1 MEHDISALEKLCLAY
16 ELVGDVLSQ
25 APELYDARL
34 DQALFL
40 IYHATKRARRIPRL
54 RPSRS
59 PRHHPQQDRPF

>member
-1 MEHDISALEKLCLAY
+1 MDHDISALEKLCLAY

-54 RPSRS
+54 RPPK
-59 PRHHPQQDRPF
+59 PRVPQPQQDFLF

>member
-1 MEHDISALEKLCLAY
+1 MEPDISALEKLCLAY

-40 IYHATKRARRIPRL
+40 IYLATKRARRIPRL
-54 RPSRS
+54 RPPNTRC
-59 PRHHPQQDRPF
+59 HQPQQDLPF

>member
-1 MEHDISALEKLCLAY
+1 MEPDISALEKLCLAY
-16 ELVGDVLSQ
+16 ELVGDALSQ

-54 RPSRS
+54 RPSKAR
-59 PRHHPQQDRPF
+59 RHQSQPDLPF

>member
-1 MEHDISALEKLCLAY
+1 MDHDISALEKLCLAY

-40 IYHATKRARRIPRL
+40 IYQATKRARRIPRL
-54 RPSRS
+54 RPPKAR
-59 PRHHPQQDRPF
+59 RTEPQQDLFF